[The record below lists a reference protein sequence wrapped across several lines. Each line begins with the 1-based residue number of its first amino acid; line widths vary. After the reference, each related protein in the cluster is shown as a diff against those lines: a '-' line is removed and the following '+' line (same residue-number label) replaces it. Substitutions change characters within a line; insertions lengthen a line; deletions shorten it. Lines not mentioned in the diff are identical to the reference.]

1 MTLMDQTQG
10 SDMERL
16 WALLSE
22 LSAQLSHNRQQT
34 EELHRRADEL
44 KAQAVHAQTGF
55 TLRRFNLDV
64 SQEEFESELE
74 RLNVQL
80 VTENQALQQENRQLS
95 SLLKDYESTLE
106 AVMGKFRAH
115 AHATQQHHLDLT
127 RHYESLLL
135 SMPVSI
141 PPPGDMPPDPSNPE
155 APPIDPE
162 HLQLSLSHL
171 ASLIRKALR
180 AMQGEDP
187 EDSTSPLLLPMGIG
201 EATSALSDALRIGG
215 SRPRVAGGSTL
226 SRLDDG
232 DDEDDAAAAA
242 DGAGPPSP
250 TSSIRSYS
258 SIASSAAA
266 APPSVAGAHFSDS
279 DPDSEE
285 TDLDRLLASHHPSTS
300 RSRAFESEGGY
311 VSRLATTDPHYVPTT
326 SASSL
331 VMTPPR
337 PGQARVVE
345 DEMASRGLGP
355 LDEALQRDVELEA
368 LRRENEELKKLLRI
382 SEMELDDERDSLAA
396 MTAVAAEAT
405 TAAAEASSASAVG
418 TSPKTTADKDEADT
432 DRPEVPP
439 LTTEGAEHA
448 SQDESKS
455 NPDGASEDAGPLSRE
470 EGANAHE
477 TESKEEDQSAPD
489 PGA

>member
-10 SDMERL
+10 SEMDRL

-22 LSAQLSHNRQQT
+22 LSSQLSHNRQQT

-135 SMPVSI
+135 SVPSAL
-141 PPPGDMPPDPSNPE
+141 PPPSDKPADPTNPE

-187 EDSTSPLLLPMGIG
+187 DDSTSPLLLPMGIG
-201 EATSALSDALRIGG
+201 EATSALSDALRRGAGARDPLDGG
-215 SRPRVAGGSTL
+215 A
-226 SRLDDG
+226 
-232 DDEDDAAAAA
+232 DDAA
-242 DGAGPPSP
+242 GGPPSP
-250 TSSIRSYS
+250 TSSIGSFS
-258 SIASSAAA
+258 SIASSAAVP
-266 APPSVAGAHFSDS
+266 PPSHFG
-279 DPDSEE
+279 SEP
-285 TDLDRLLASHHPSTS
+285 DLDRLLASHHPSTS
-300 RSRAFESEGGY
+300 RSRALESEGGY
-311 VSRLATTDPHYVPTT
+311 VSKRATTDPLYIPTT
-326 SASSL
+326 SVSSL
-331 VMTPPR
+331 VLSPPR
-337 PGQARVVE
+337 PGQARDVE

-382 SEMELDDERDSLAA
+382 SEMELDDERNGG
-396 MTAVAAEAT
+396 AV
-405 TAAAEASSASAVG
+405 AEASVASMSESETRGAGEAEAEVSAPEAAPMPSDARRPTAETQSDSAAPERPAARAPESSAG
-418 TSPKTTADKDEADT
+418 PAQDEAAAPASD
-432 DRPEVPP
+432 P
-439 LTTEGAEHA
+439 AETARAGSEQDFA
-448 SQDESKS
+448 SSDS
-455 NPDGASEDAGPLSRE
+455 
-470 EGANAHE
+470 
-477 TESKEEDQSAPD
+477 T
-489 PGA
+489 

>member
-141 PPPGDMPPDPSNPE
+141 PPPADLPPDPSNPE

-201 EATSALSDALRIGG
+201 EATSALSDVLRKG
-215 SRPRVAGGSTL
+215 SRARDSQ
-226 SRLDDG
+226 SNY
-232 DDEDDAAAAA
+232 DDE
-242 DGAGPPSP
+242 AGPPSP
-250 TSSIRSYS
+250 TSSIRSFS

-266 APPSVAGAHFSDS
+266 APPSATG
-279 DPDSEE
+279 SETE
-285 TDLDRLLASHHPSTS
+285 SDLDRLLASHHPSTS
-300 RSRAFESEGGY
+300 RSRALESEGGY

-355 LDEALQRDVELEA
+355 LDEALQRDVEIEA

-382 SEMELDDERDSLAA
+382 SEMELDDERDSRAAA
-396 MTAVAAEAT
+396 MTAATATGAPSGDPPAPLAAT
-405 TAAAEASSASAVG
+405 TLTATVTEADRDLPKLSLPEKEVDTEQATDTAGMDDAAA
-418 TSPKTTADKDEADT
+418 TAADSQKKDE
-432 DRPEVPP
+432 
-439 LTTEGAEHA
+439 
-448 SQDESKS
+448 
-455 NPDGASEDAGPLSRE
+455 DGEP
-470 EGANAHE
+470 AHE
-477 TESKEEDQSAPD
+477 
-489 PGA
+489 